1 MGTNTHLHSERTR
14 EREFYKHYNPLQELS
29 DAEPTRLDLQDTDA
43 LDRHVPRAGP
53 NLALTAFC
61 QLGALR
67 LAARRSV
74 LFFFDRKDAF
84 VLAEATRT
92 LSLLDHEVHQDP
104 EDALWLGHTI
114 APRGLTICE
123 HAMNVPVS
131 NTGSNSADSSAGEML
146 IVNDLKESSLFCDSP
161 FVTGGPKARFY
172 AGVPLT
178 TPTGVRIGVYAVMDD
193 QPRDGLSDVEK
204 DFMKEMAILTMNH
217 LGMIHAQAEL
227 ARHSRMLAGLGTF
240 VQKGPPP
247 APRPKLTDSS
257 AHSSESAITGRPKS
271 APGVPLGSRSDAKWR
286 ERRSHEDLRN
296 TDVHDYVSDGEQDT
310 ADRRSMSQA
319 QRKLETQRDKD
330 PATGAKTTLQR
341 AADIIQRAIDA
352 DGVLFLDAASSG
364 PDGTGSCQ
372 GSGTD
377 TGNTGSDVGSDDS
390 LGKVKND
397 MCRRLGSSTRKGDT
411 EVQAPMQMSGKFLN
425 GLLRNYP
432 EGKIWTFNSDGEVSS
447 TESSSS
453 DDASTKKEQ
462 TVPCSKGR
470 KSNRTRKSGEA
481 AEILRLFPGAR
492 AVCTVGMWDPVR
504 HRWFAGGI
512 MWTHSPLRV
521 FSQEGELAYMIAF
534 CDVVMAK
541 IARLEAKSTDRAR
554 TDFIESVS
562 HELRSPLHGIVGSLE
577 LLHDREDNGDR
588 ALIAQMEKCTSTLT
602 DVIDH
607 LLDFAKINHHVSRPK
622 MRRRQLKLM
631 ERQPSVDSV
640 ARSIA
645 SEQGTQSLARL
656 TEEVA
661 DATYYSHC
669 CGTSEEA
676 SSKVDFALDISPNA
690 DFHVRDMVGAWKRLC
705 VNLIGNALKFTK
717 TGHVAVSLKSLSR
730 KRKRPVA
737 ILTVGDTGCGMSPE
751 FIDSGIFRAFSQE
764 NQLTPGTGLGL
775 SVVAKLVKGLGGKID
790 MQSKKGLGTTVT
802 VMIPIDALPREDR
815 AEEQQE
821 AQDSVPVG
829 ILRPSSSGDGID
841 YNDTADEGRSLQ
853 VLGVQNA
860 CRRGGALLT
869 PSETAI
875 VNMVFE
881 DDIPLLT
888 EADQL
893 SGHPDGAHLVVLCRD
908 PIGTYGRQKL
918 PQPLANVSHV
928 EFVPQP
934 FGPDRISAAIAN
946 CLLAPPHSEGGD
958 PIANAT
964 STDLSD
970 VALVEAQTDN
980 EEESTTTTL
989 TLRVDEKGPLLLNTK
1004 EVEASSSEQPSTPE
1018 PPGSPTSRKLSLL
1031 LVDDNPLNLR
1041 LLTTYADKNNHP
1053 RLAATNGQE
1062 AVEAYKA
1069 ASSIP
1074 SDRNCP
1080 EVVFLDINMPVL
1092 DGFQAARQIRAFEK
1106 ETSISP
1112 TILIALTCL
1121 GSEAAKQEAVESGFD
1136 MFLTKPVRPRDLT
1149 KILKTVEEEN
1159 GSGSM
1164 SDV

>member
-1 MGTNTHLHSERTR
+1 MGTNTHLHTERTR
-14 EREFYKHYNPLQELS
+14 EREFYKYYNPLQELS
-29 DAEPTRLDLQDTDA
+29 DAEPTRLDLQDAEA
-43 LDRHVPRAGP
+43 LERHVPRAGP

-67 LAARRSV
+67 LAARRSL

-123 HAMNVPVS
+123 HAMNVPAS
-131 NTGSNSADSSAGEML
+131 NTGSNSSDSSAGEML
-146 IVNDLKESSLFCDSP
+146 IINDLKESSLFCDRP

-193 QPRDGLSDVEK
+193 EPRDGLSDVEK
-204 DFMKEMAILTMNH
+204 DFMKEMATMTMSH

-227 ARHSRMLAGLGTF
+227 GRQSRMLAGLGTF

-247 APRPKLTDSS
+247 APRPKLADSS
-257 AHSSESAITGRPKS
+257 THSSESATGRPKS

-296 TDVHDYVSDGEQDT
+296 TDVYDYVSESEQDKP
-310 ADRRSMSQA
+310 DRRSVVQA
-319 QRKLETQRDKD
+319 QRRLDTQLDKD
-330 PATGAKTTLQR
+330 PATGAKNTLQR
-341 AADIIQRAIDA
+341 AADLIQRAIDA
-352 DGVLFLDAASSG
+352 DGVLFLDAAPNG
-364 PDGTGSCQ
+364 PEGTGSCQ
-372 GSGTD
+372 GSGTE
-377 TGNTGSDVGSDDS
+377 TGTTVSDVGSDDS
-390 LGKVKND
+390 LEKAKND
-397 MCRRLGSSTRKGDT
+397 TCRRLGSSARKGDAQ
-411 EVQAPMQMSGKFLN
+411 EQATIPMSSKFLK
-425 GLLRNYP
+425 GLLRKYP
-432 EGKIWTFNSDGEVSS
+432 EGKIWTFNSEGEVSS

-453 DDASTKKEQ
+453 DDGSTRKGDI
-462 TVPCSKGR
+462 VPASKGR
-470 KSNRTRKSGEA
+470 TSNRNRKSGEA
-481 AEILRLFPGAR
+481 AEMLRLFPGAR
-492 AVCTVGMWDPVR
+492 AVCVVGMWDPVR

-541 IARLEAKSTDRAR
+541 LARLEAKSTDRAK

-622 MRRRQLKLM
+622 MRRRQLKLL

-640 ARSIA
+640 TRSTA
-645 SEQGTQSLARL
+645 SEQGAHSLARL

-676 SSKVDFALDISPNA
+676 SSKVDFALDISPTA
-690 DFHVRDMVGAWKRLC
+690 DFHVCDMVGAWKRLC
-705 VNLIGNALKFTK
+705 VNLIGNALKFTRS
-717 TGHVAVSLKSLSR
+717 GHVAVSLKSLSR

-737 ILTVGDTGCGMSPE
+737 ILTVDDTGCGMSPE

-790 MQSKKGLGTTVT
+790 VQSKKGIGTTVT
-802 VMIPIDALPREDR
+802 VMIPIDALPRDETI
-815 AEEQQE
+815 EEQHE
-821 AQDSVPVG
+821 GQDSVPVG
-829 ILRPSSSGDGID
+829 ILRPISSGDD
-841 YNDTADEGRSLQ
+841 NDDDNKVNGGRSLQ

-860 CRRGGALLT
+860 CRRAGALLT
-869 PSETAI
+869 SSENAI

-893 SGHPDGAHLVVLCRD
+893 SGHPDGAHLIVLCRD

-918 PQPLANVSHV
+918 RRPLANVSHI

-946 CLLAPPHSEGGD
+946 CLLAPPHSEAGD

-980 EEESTTTTL
+980 EESPPTTL
-989 TLRVDEKGPLLLNTK
+989 TLRVDEKGPLLINTK

-1018 PPGSPTSRKLSLL
+1018 PPGSPTSHKLSLL

-1041 LLTTYADKNNHP
+1041 LLTTYADKNKHP

-1069 ASSIP
+1069 AASIP
-1074 SDRNCP
+1074 SDRARP

-1106 ETSISP
+1106 EAQVSP

-1121 GSEAAKQEAVESGFD
+1121 GSEAAKQEAVACGFD

-1159 GSGSM
+1159 GNGSA